1 MEQTD
6 INVIRLSILLA
17 AFAVTTLLGFL
28 FQKTNF
34 CTMGA
39 LSDLFLMQSFTR
51 LRQWILAIA
60 ISMIGVA
67 LLSYWGLIDPLKS
80 IYTSSKLLYAST
92 ILGSI
97 LFGFGMVLASGC
109 GAKTLVR
116 IGSGS
121 LKSLVVFV
129 VMGLIAFMTLK
140 GILGVFRVNT
150 FDQLFISLPSTQD
163 LPHLFGMKTKFSQ
176 LFFALLVSIA
186 LILYVFKDRH
196 FRTTGNVFVGLGV
209 GLAIVAMWA
218 ISGYWGYLAE
228 DPKTLEELFVATNT
242 GRMESLSFV
251 APYAYTLDWLLFY
264 SDASKVLTLGIV
276 SVFGIVFGAWIC
288 AIKTKTFSWQGFAN
302 LQDLSNHLIGATCMG
317 FGGVLAMGC
326 TIGQGLSGIS
336 TLALSSFI
344 AMAGFAM
351 GAYLGI
357 RYLEWRTS
365 PNPCQ

>member
-1 MEQTD
+1 MEQVD
-6 INVIRLSILLA
+6 IHVIRLSILLS
-17 AFAVTTLLGFL
+17 AFAVTAALGYI
-28 FQKTNF
+28 FQKSNF

-39 LSDLFLMQSFTR
+39 LSDLFLMQSSTR

-60 ISMIGVA
+60 VSIIGVA
-67 LLSYWGLIDPLKS
+67 ILSYFEIIDPLKS

-92 ILGSI
+92 IVGST

-116 IGSGS
+116 IGAGS
-121 LKSLVVFV
+121 LKSFVVFI
-129 VMGLIAFMTLK
+129 VMGLVAFMTLK
-140 GILGVFRVNT
+140 GILGVLRVNT
-150 FDQLFISLPSTQD
+150 LDLLFVSLPSTQD
-163 LPHLFGMKTKFSQ
+163 LPSLIGLKAKSSQ
-176 LFFALLVSIA
+176 LLFALFLALGLVI
-186 LILYVFKDRH
+186 YVLKDRG
-196 FRTTGNVFVGLGV
+196 FRRVNNLFAGVAV

-218 ISGYWGYLAE
+218 ISGYWGYIAE
-228 DPKTLEELFVATNT
+228 DPNTLQELFVATNS

-264 SDASKVLTLGIV
+264 SDTSKVLTLGII
-276 SVFGIVFGAWIC
+276 SVFGIVFGAWLC
-288 AIKTKTFSWQGFAN
+288 SMKSKTFAWQGFAN
-302 LQDLSNHLIGATCMG
+302 LQDLSNHLIGAACMG

-344 AMAGFAM
+344 ALLGFVV

-357 RYLEWRTS
+357 KFLEWRTS